1 MRAAILAVVIA
12 LVAAA
17 ASATERRTDELLWM
31 CEGRVS
37 DNEFENAMEQ
47 ALCIGYI
54 DGAIHADSRWDAASS
69 MMLMNHNVYVQM
81 DGIFRANAAYAQP
94 EAKAQY
100 NVPKKLILAKKAI
113 AEIFEAR
120 IPHGKLVAHRELL
133 ESV

>member
-54 DGAIHADSRWDAASS
+54 DGIVDSNPMMQGFLGVQLFVSAAGRHLARSGDAH
-69 MMLMNHNVYVQM
+69 LPQV
-81 DGIFRANAAYAQP
+81 GERP
-94 EAKAQY
+94 
-100 NVPKKLILAKKAI
+100 P
-113 AEIFEAR
+113 
-120 IPHGKLVAHRELL
+120 
-133 ESV
+133 

>member
-54 DGAIHADSRWDAASS
+54 DGIVDSNA
-69 MMLMNHNVYVQM
+69 MMQGFLGVQLFW
-81 DGIFRANAAYAQP
+81 IEQP
-94 EAKAQY
+94 DVWKFGT
-100 NVPKKLILAKKAI
+100 PLISH
-113 AEIFEAR
+113 
-120 IPHGKLVAHRELL
+120 PLL
-133 ESV
+133 SK